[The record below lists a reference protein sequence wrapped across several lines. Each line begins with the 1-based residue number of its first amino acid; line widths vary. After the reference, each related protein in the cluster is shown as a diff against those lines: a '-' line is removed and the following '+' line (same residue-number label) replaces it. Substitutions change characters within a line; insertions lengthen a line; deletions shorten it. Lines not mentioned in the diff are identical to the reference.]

1 MNYKIEW
8 TFLAEDSYLEEI
20 NFIFFK
26 WNKREVEKFE
36 NLVENELKRIS
47 LNPKI
52 GKLKKSAIYS
62 LVISKQTAIFYRIK
76 EESNSIEILLFWN
89 NQKNPNDLA
98 KLL

>member
-1 MNYKIEW
+1 MNFKIEW

-20 NFIFFK
+20 EFVFFK
-26 WNKREVEKFE
+26 WNKKEVEKFE

-52 GKLKKSAIYS
+52 GKLKNLTIYS
-62 LVISKQTAIFYRIK
+62 LVISKQTTIFYRIND
-76 EESNSIEILLFWN
+76 ESVSVEILLFWN
-89 NQKNPNDLA
+89 NQKNPDDLA

>member
-8 TFLAEDSYLEEI
+8 TFLAEDSYIEEI
-20 NFIFFK
+20 EFVLLK
-26 WNKREVEKFE
+26 WNEREVIKFE
-36 NLVENELKRIS
+36 NLVIKELKRIS

-62 LVISKQTAIFYRIK
+62 LVISKQTTIFYRIID
-76 EESNSIEILLFWN
+76 ESVSIEILLFWN
-89 NQKNPNDLA
+89 NQKKPNDLA

>member
-8 TFLAEDSYLEEI
+8 TFLAEDSYIEEI
-20 NFIFFK
+20 EFVFFK
-26 WNKREVEKFE
+26 WNKKEVEKFE

-47 LNPKI
+47 FNPKI

-62 LVISKQTAIFYRIK
+62 LVISKQTTIFYRIID
-76 EESNSIEILLFWN
+76 ESVSVEILLFWN
-89 NQKNPNDLA
+89 NQKNPDHLA